1 MKKVILY
8 TFCVT
13 IIFTTALYAQT
24 SFAFG
29 VKPGIG
35 LNGAYFGV
43 NINGNA
49 VPFVGFDYFGV
60 NGSFEETGLQ
70 YDYNLGQL
78 INYSD
83 KGEASASVYN
93 LSIGVR
99 AFFMTVGDLKP
110 YFTGTF
116 FKPFISAEVKQ
127 DGEIDHDVSDAVDNI
142 SVWGFSLG
150 FGTEY
155 YFSKNFSVGGE
166 FGIRFFMGSFEQT
179 DKVDVYDPGTGTYRE
194 TDRNYNLDLNL
205 QLTYSVVTLN
215 YYF

>member
-1 MKKVILY
+1 MKKVILCALCF
-8 TFCVT
+8 TF
-13 IIFTTALYAQT
+13 LYSYASFAQT

-29 VKPGIG
+29 VKPGIS

-43 NINGNA
+43 NINRTF
-49 VPFVGFDYFGV
+49 VPFAGFDYFGIG
-60 NGSFEETGLQ
+60 GSIEESGLR

-83 KGEASASVYN
+83 KNEASATVYN
-93 LSIGVR
+93 LSIGLR
-99 AFFMTVGDLKP
+99 AFFTNIEDIKP
-110 YFTGTF
+110 YFTCTF

-127 DGEIDHDVSDAVDNI
+127 DGETDQDLSDAIDNL

-155 YFSKNFSVGGE
+155 FFSNNFSVGGE
-166 FGIRFFMGSFEQT
+166 FGVRFFISTFNQT
-179 DKVDVYDPGTGTYRE
+179 DQVYIYNPNTGSGQE
-194 TDRNYNLDLNL
+194 TNRDYNFDLNL

>member
-1 MKKVILY
+1 MTL
-8 TFCVT
+8 
-13 IIFTTALYAQT
+13 IFAAALNAQT
-24 SFAFG
+24 NFAFG
-29 VKPGIG
+29 VKPGID

-43 NINGNA
+43 NINGTF
-49 VPFVGFDYFGV
+49 VPFVGFDYYGIGGSIEESGV
-60 NGSFEETGLQ
+60 Q

-78 INYSD
+78 INYSNTD
-83 KGEASASVYN
+83 EASASVYN

-99 AFFMTVGDLKP
+99 AFFMNIEDIKP

-127 DGEIDHDVSDAVDNI
+127 DGNVDQDVKDAVDNLSI
-142 SVWGFSLG
+142 WGFSLG

-155 YFSKNFSVGGE
+155 YFSKHFSVGGE
-166 FGIRFFMGSFEQT
+166 FGVRFFIGSFEQT
-179 DKVDVYDPGTGTYRE
+179 DQVYVYDPGSGNYQE
-194 TDRNYNLDLNL
+194 SDRDYNLDLNL